1 MRFKTTVSVL
11 LFTGLM
17 AGCSPTEAPS
27 GQDRA
32 TEMQQ
37 FESQAGKISIPK
49 ELSRIT
55 VLDTNSLNTIQTL
68 GASDKVVA
76 LPQGTPLP
84 TALQQFN
91 SQAYI
96 NVGTAKEPNLEKIA
110 ESRPQLIL
118 MSGRMENLM
127 AQIQGI
133 APVYFNQVDYT
144 DRLNSFRQHTLNIAD
159 MVGKRAEAEQQL
171 TTLSKDIKALQEKT
185 KDKTA
190 LMILVNNN
198 KLSAYG
204 VGSRFGLIH
213 DLYGFQPAD
222 PNIKVGTHGMSVSHE
237 FIAEKN
243 PDYLFVIDR
252 SAAITEG
259 DGGARKV
266 LDNNLVRQTKAAKNG
281 HIVFLDSSTWYL
293 INDSLGGMQSAL
305 NEVDEVVK

>member
-17 AGCSPTEAPS
+17 AGCSPTEPPS

-84 TALQQFN
+84 TALQHFN

-185 KDKTA
+185 KDKKA
-190 LMILVNNN
+190 LVILVNNN

-293 INDSLGGMQSAL
+293 INDSLGGMQSML
-305 NEVDEVVK
+305 KEVDAVVK

>member
-1 MRFKTTVSVL
+1 MQFKTTVAVL
-11 LFTGLM
+11 LFTGML
-17 AGCSPTEAPS
+17 AACSPADVPS
-27 GQDRA
+27 SQNSA
-32 TEMQQ
+32 TNMQQ
-37 FESQAGKISIPK
+37 FDSQAGKISIPK

-55 VLDTNSLNTIQTL
+55 VLDTNSLNTIHTL
-68 GASDKVVA
+68 GGSDKVVA

-84 TALQQFN
+84 TSLQQFN
-91 SQAYI
+91 SKAYTD
-96 NVGTAKEPNLEKIA
+96 VGTAKEPNLEKIA
-110 ESRPQLIL
+110 ESQPQLIL

-127 AQIQGI
+127 GQIQGI
-133 APVYFNQVDYT
+133 APVYFNQVDYN
-144 DRLNSFRQHTLNIAD
+144 DRFNSFSQHTLNIAD
-159 MVGKRAEAEQQL
+159 MLGKRSEAEQQL
-171 TTLSKDIKALQEKT
+171 TTLSNDIKALQEKT

-190 LMILVNNN
+190 LVILVNNN
-198 KLSAYG
+198 KISAYG

-213 DLYGFQPAD
+213 DLYGFKPAD
-222 PNIKVGTHGMSVSHE
+222 PSIKVGTHGMSVSHE

-293 INDSLGGMQSAL
+293 INDSLGGMQAML
-305 NEVDEVVK
+305 KEVEKAVK

>member
-1 MRFKTTVSVL
+1 MRLNTLVSAL
-11 LFTGLM
+11 LLTGLL
-17 AGCSPTEAPS
+17 AGCSPTETPS
-27 GQDRA
+27 GQTSA
-32 TEMQQ
+32 AEMQQ
-37 FESQAGKISIPK
+37 FESQAGKISIPQ

-68 GASDKVVA
+68 GTSEKVVA

-84 TALQQFN
+84 EALQQFN
-91 SQAYI
+91 RDSYI
-96 NVGTAKEPNLEKIA
+96 DVGTAKEPNLEKIA
-110 ESRPQLIL
+110 ESQPQLIL

-127 AQIQGI
+127 GQIQGI
-133 APVYFNQVDYT
+133 APVYFNQVDYN

-171 TTLSKDIKALQEKT
+171 SDLSKNIQALQQKT

-190 LMILVNNN
+190 LIILVNNN

-222 PNIKVGTHGMSVSHE
+222 PKIKVGTHGMSVSHE

-266 LDNNLVRQTKAAKNG
+266 LDNNLVRQTTAAKNG
-281 HIVFLDSSTWYL
+281 HIVFLDSNTWYL
-293 INDSLGGMQSAL
+293 MNDSLGGMQSML
-305 NEVDEVVK
+305 KEVDAVVK